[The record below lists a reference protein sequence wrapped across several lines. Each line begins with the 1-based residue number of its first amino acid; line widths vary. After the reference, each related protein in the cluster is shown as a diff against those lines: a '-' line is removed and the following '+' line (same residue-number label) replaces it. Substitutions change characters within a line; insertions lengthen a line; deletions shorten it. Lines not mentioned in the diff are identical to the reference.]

1 MNTPQQKFK
10 MGFATDLMKAVNFAA
25 KKHKDQRRKDASA
38 TPYISHPVG
47 VATILS
53 QEAGIEDLVLLQ
65 AALLHDTVED
75 TETTLEE
82 IEENFGREVRDIVNE
97 VTDDKSLPKLKR
109 KQLQIDNASK
119 KMHKSKLVKLAD
131 KIYNI
136 RDLIGA
142 PPKDWSDE
150 RIQEYFE
157 WAARVIAQLKG
168 TNEILE
174 NILANELA
182 KRGVKIPEKK
192 LCSDD

>member
-1 MNTPQQKFK
+1 
-10 MGFATDLMKAVNFAA
+10 
-25 KKHKDQRRKDASA
+25 
-38 TPYISHPVG
+38 
-47 VATILS
+47 
-53 QEAGIEDLVLLQ
+53 
-65 AALLHDTVED
+65 
-75 TETTLEE
+75 
-82 IEENFGREVRDIVNE
+82 
-97 VTDDKSLPKLKR
+97 
-109 KQLQIDNASK
+109 
-119 KMHKSKLVKLAD
+119 MHKSKLVKLAD

-174 NILANELA
+174 NILADELA

-192 LCSDD
+192 LCSDDQKSQM

>member
-1 MNTPQQKFK
+1 
-10 MGFATDLMKAVNFAA
+10 MGFATDLMKAVDFAA

-38 TPYISHPVG
+38 TPYINHPVG

-65 AALLHDTVED
+65 AALLHDTVEE

-119 KMHKSKLVKLAD
+119 KKHKSKLGKLAD

>member
-1 MNTPQQKFK
+1 
-10 MGFATDLMKAVNFAA
+10 MGFATDLMKAVDFAA

-38 TPYISHPVG
+38 TPYINHPVG

-82 IEENFGREVRDIVNE
+82 IEENFGREVWDIVNE

-174 NILANELA
+174 NILADELA

-192 LCSDD
+192 LCSDDQKSQM

>member
-1 MNTPQQKFK
+1 
-10 MGFATDLMKAVNFAA
+10 MGFATDLMKAVDFAA

-38 TPYISHPVG
+38 TPYINHPVG

-168 TNEILE
+168 TNDVLE
-174 NILANELA
+174 TILADELA
-182 KRGVKIPEKK
+182 KRGVKISEKK
-192 LCSDD
+192 LCSDDQKSQM